1 MNEEPKDTVRAKRGR
16 PKKKPGYDRDKVMDN
31 MLQEAI
37 KLFKEP
43 YDDRQNRSPDA
54 PTLVDVAEAMQT
66 TTLKVRKILVTVGY
80 YSTETS
86 RKVQE
91 LYNSGYSVPEIM
103 KETGLSKASV
113 NTYLPYSKGAYKLEE
128 PTLYA
133 EQKRLYRKRETACRM
148 LHDHLDSED
157 AEEYLWEAIIAFEGY
172 AFLTEKGL
180 SFKYKVKGG
189 EVFFSRKAKSVTKA
203 SVMKAFHKAKQLQ
216 KIEGCVSGPKLLGT
230 FGASYLYPVF
240 LRIGVCKRICD
251 D

>member
-1 MNEEPKDTVRAKRGR
+1 
-16 PKKKPGYDRDKVMDN
+16 MDN

-43 YDDRQNRSPDA
+43 YDDRPNRSPDA

-66 TTLKVRKILVTVGY
+66 TTLKVRKILVTVGH

-128 PTLYA
+128 PTYMQSRRDFIESGRRHA
-133 EQKRLYRKRETACRM
+133 ECCTIIWILKTLKNTCGRQLKHLKATHFLQRK
-148 LHDHLDSED
+148 D
-157 AEEYLWEAIIAFEGY
+157 
-172 AFLTEKGL
+172 
-180 SFKYKVKGG
+180 
-189 EVFFSRKAKSVTKA
+189 
-203 SVMKAFHKAKQLQ
+203 FHSS
-216 KIEGCVSGPKLLGT
+216 I
-230 FGASYLYPVF
+230 
-240 LRIGVCKRICD
+240 
-251 D
+251 